1 MEPKRHPGP
10 LSFAMALLLTI
21 SPLICGCVHEP
32 EPPRLLMFVD
42 GMEPTAGVDFGN
54 VAYSFSIERTPVIE
68 NTGKQSSDWHFAAPH
83 VDNNLTN
90 PDEFWTESDG
100 AATMLVPGHP
110 VHITVRFAPTDGPVY
125 WSGNRRRSNFMISHG
140 GYDSYSFEV

>member
-1 MEPKRHPGP
+1 
-10 LSFAMALLLTI
+10 
-21 SPLICGCVHEP
+21 
-32 EPPRLLMFVD
+32 MFVD